1 MSQDV
6 IVIGGG
12 VMGCAAALQMAGAGM
27 RVRLIEARAL
37 GSGATG
43 VNAGTLSLQIKR
55 VSLMTYAVRGAELW
69 AGLSERLGLDLHFR
83 QPGGLNLAF
92 TEAEAETLQ
101 NNMRQRQEVGLPI
114 RFLSQPEV
122 AKIEPAL
129 SDKVL
134 LASHCRLDGY
144 ASSSVAGRAFGRGL
158 RAHGV
163 MVNEWDE
170 VTDIHFGHGGWQV
183 EARSGRYAASLVL
196 FAAGAWNRALLQ
208 KVDVD
213 LPVAW
218 RVNQMS
224 VSERTTPLLNGVVG
238 HVSGLMSLK
247 QAPNG
252 TIIVGG
258 GWQGTGN
265 PGEPGRPMGENLANN
280 LRFAVHALPALRNL
294 RIVRSWY
301 GYDSVSPDV
310 MPMAGAVP
318 GREGLFM
325 ISCVRGGFTIGPC
338 IGALV
343 GDAMLGREP
352 ELPLFDPARFIA
364 RADQVHAD

>member
-1 MSQDV
+1 MNQDV

-12 VMGCAAALQMAGAGM
+12 VMGCAAALQMAEAGR

-55 VSLMTYAVRGAELW
+55 VSLMPYAIRGAELW
-69 AGLSERLGLDLHFR
+69 SAMGERLGLDLHFR

-101 NNMRQRQEVGLPI
+101 KNMRQRQDVGLPI
-114 RFLSQPEV
+114 RFLSQREV
-122 AKIEPAL
+122 EDIEPAL
-129 SDKVL
+129 SDRVL
-134 LASHCRLDGY
+134 MASHCPLDGY
-144 ASSSVAGRAFGRGL
+144 ASSSVVGRAFGRGL
-158 RAHGV
+158 KAHGV
-163 MVNEWDE
+163 TVSEWDE
-170 VTDIHFGHGGWQV
+170 VTGVDFRDGEWQV
-183 EARSGRYAASLVL
+183 EARTGRYGAPLVL

-224 VSERTTPLLNGVVG
+224 VSERSPPLLNGVVG

-252 TIIVGG
+252 TIIIGG
-258 GWQGTGN
+258 GWQGIGN
-265 PGEPGRPMGENLANN
+265 PGEPGRPMAENLANN
-280 LRFAVHALPALRNL
+280 LRFAAHALPALRNL

-352 ELPLFDPARFIA
+352 ALPLFDPARFIRQPEPA
-364 RADQVHAD
+364 HAN